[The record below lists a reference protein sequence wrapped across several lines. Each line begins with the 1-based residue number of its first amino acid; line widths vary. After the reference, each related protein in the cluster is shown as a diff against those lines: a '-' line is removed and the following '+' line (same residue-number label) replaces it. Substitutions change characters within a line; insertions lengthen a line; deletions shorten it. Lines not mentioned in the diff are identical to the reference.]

1 MGFDWKL
8 CLGYI
13 AVFELLIVLQEPER
27 FEQAD
32 READEW
38 REKEMAKDMAN
49 KKVISDEA
57 IKWFPRVGI
66 WTGSVCFQVD
76 EMKAIEKVKAKR
88 ERRRLEPEVRL
99 IMLS

>member
-1 MGFDWKL
+1 
-8 CLGYI
+8 
-13 AVFELLIVLQEPER
+13 LLIVLQEPER

-66 WTGSVCFQVD
+66 
-76 EMKAIEKVKAKR
+76 
-88 ERRRLEPEVRL
+88 
-99 IMLS
+99 